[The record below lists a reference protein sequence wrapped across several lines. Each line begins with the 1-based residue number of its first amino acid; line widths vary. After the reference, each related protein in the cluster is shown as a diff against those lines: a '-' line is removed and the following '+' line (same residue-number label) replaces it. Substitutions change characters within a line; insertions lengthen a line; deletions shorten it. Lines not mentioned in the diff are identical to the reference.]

1 MLSFVHPLDEL
12 KVAGELLAMGRDTTV
27 ECGVS
32 PPVMDQKD
40 VLAAETEAETE
51 KTSTSTSQQRK
62 RQKTK

>member
-1 MLSFVHPLDEL
+1 
-12 KVAGELLAMGRDTTV
+12 MGRDTTV